1 MAQRHL
7 MPQSPIVAADNRPR
21 AEWQKYLAGIEDIGE
36 RLDEVADLAPGA
48 TLTDVINKIN
58 EILAA
63 FRTG

>member
-7 MPQSPIVAADNRPR
+7 MPQSPMTGTDNRPR
-21 AEWQKYLAGIEDIGE
+21 TEWQKYLAGIEDIGE
-36 RLDEVADLAPGA
+36 RLDDIDDLAGGA
-48 TLTDVINKIN
+48 TLPDVVAKIN